1 MKQYEMTV
9 LIHPDL
15 EMNLSLATDKVKK
28 LVEDNGGKIL
38 QETNEGKHRL
48 AYAVKKQNFAIYY
61 YYDIELPPAAI
72 KKISSTLNI
81 TDEILRYLLVSA
93 SPRKAKSNA
102 KQKEQSVED
111 NETKTNEEE

>member
-15 EMNLSLATDKVKK
+15 EMNLSPATDKIKK

-38 QETNEGKHRL
+38 QESNEGKHRL
-48 AYAVKKQNFAIYY
+48 AYPVAKQNFAIYY
-61 YYDIELPPAAI
+61 YYDVELPPTAI
-72 KKISSTLNI
+72 KKISSILNI
-81 TDEILRYLLVSA
+81 TDEVLRYLLVSA
-93 SPRKAKSNA
+93 DQRKAKSDA
-102 KQKEQSVED
+102 RQEEQGAED